1 MNLQQLLAL
10 LLAGG
15 NQTQFGSNQ
24 QNQQNP
30 LLALLGGNQQQ
41 DLNQQLI
48 AALSGVT
55 GQQQNAINPQLLQL
69 LSGIQQQQPQQTDL
83 NAQLLQ
89 LLAGGGQQQ
98 QQQQQGGNADL
109 SKLLLKALGGGGQ
122 QQQQQQNGTP
132 DLSKLIELLGGKQGG
147 GNEDDD
153 ILTKLQKR
161 LEKQSED
168 ENTEADLADAIKF
181 NLEFDKFMEDN
192 SEMFPDWFDVKEI
205 KEDVDKWAKTPAE
218 KAQGLAASTVRAF
231 FKNENM
237 LELLEERDRNTVKDK
252 ILKDGI
258 KSHEI
263 DRKLAWP
270 LIQRSMF
277 NKGKLEEGGRE
288 VSGTKDSEAMKEYG
302 SIFEMGQQANNA
314 ESA

>member
-1 MNLQQLLAL
+1 MNPQLLAL
-10 LLAGG
+10 LQLLLSGG
-15 NQTQFGSNQ
+15 NQTQVGSNQ

-48 AALSGVT
+48 MLLSGAT
-55 GQQQNAINPQLLQL
+55 GQQQNSISPQLLQL
-69 LSGIQQQQPQQTDL
+69 LNGIQQQPSQQNDV

-89 LLAGGGQQQ
+89 LLTSGGQQQQSGTPDLSKLLLQSLAGGGQQQ
-98 QQQQQGGNADL
+98 QQNSSPDL
-109 SKLLLKALGGGGQ
+109 TKLLESLV
-122 QQQQQQNGTP
+122 
-132 DLSKLIELLGGKQGG
+132 SKQGYD
-147 GNEDDD
+147 NEDDD

-161 LEKQSED
+161 VEKKNEQESS
-168 ENTEADLADAIKF
+168 EADLTDAIQF

-192 SEMFPDWFDVKEI
+192 SEMFPDWFDIKDV
-205 KEDVDKWAKTPAE
+205 KEDVEKWAKTPTDR
-218 KAQGLAASTVRAF
+218 AQGLAAATVRAF
-231 FKNENM
+231 FKNEKM
-237 LELLEERDRNTVKDK
+237 LDLLEERDRNTVKDK

-270 LIQRSMF
+270 LIERSMF